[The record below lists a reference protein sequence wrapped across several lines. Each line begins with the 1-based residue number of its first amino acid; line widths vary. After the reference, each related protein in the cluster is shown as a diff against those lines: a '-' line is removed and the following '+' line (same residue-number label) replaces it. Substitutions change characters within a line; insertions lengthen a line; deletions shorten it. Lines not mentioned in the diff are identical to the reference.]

1 MYVELLVHG
10 AFNKWWDLPQKLV
23 RPQSQDRVSLRFSLT
38 QFWGDLS
45 VCWSYIYSEMFRCL
59 KARIISDRLFC
70 LSWVESKLP

>member
-23 RPQSQDRVSLRFSLT
+23 RPQSQGRVSLRFSLT
-38 QFWGDLS
+38 QFGGSLS

-70 LSWVESKLP
+70 LSWVECKLP